1 MQAVTIDR
9 DKYIGGS
16 DIPIIMEISPFKTR
30 FDLLLE
36 KAGLKEN
43 DFTGNEYTEYGN
55 VMEPKIREYVNK
67 TFDKEFIE
75 GKHINGDIRVHTDG
89 EDKDSILEIKTTS
102 QVHEKLDD
110 YKVYLVQ
117 LLFYM
122 QETKKCFGYL
132 AVYERP
138 EDFNEEFDSKRL
150 RTYRLDIED
159 YKDLLEQINKAVDQF
174 RIDLAKVKENPFIT
188 EEELIPTN
196 LTELSNRVVALE
208 KQLAE
213 MKKIEV
219 QAKEFKA
226 QLKVA
231 MEKNNI
237 KKWETPNGVKITLV
251 EDKPDETTIEK
262 VVNEVLFRSENLEL
276 CERYELKQAEYLEDK
291 EVIKKGKSGY
301 VKITLPKVEI

>member
-16 DIPIIMEISPFKTR
+16 DIPIIMGISPFKKR

-36 KAGLKEN
+36 KAGLKED
-43 DFTGNEYTEYGN
+43 DFDGNEYTEYGN
-55 VMEPKIREYVNK
+55 ILEPKIREYVNK
-67 TFDKEFIE
+67 TFDKEYIE

-102 QVHEKLDD
+102 QIHKKLDD

-122 QETKKCFGYL
+122 QETKKSFGYL

-138 EDFNEEFDSKRL
+138 EDFNEEFDSNRL
-150 RTYRLDIED
+150 HTYRLDIED
-159 YKDLLEQINKAVDQF
+159 YKELLEQINKAVDQF

-188 EEELIPTN
+188 EEELLPVD
-196 LTELSNRVVALE
+196 LTELSNKVVALE
-208 KQLAE
+208 NQLAE
-213 MKKIEV
+213 MKKIEA
-219 QAKEFKA
+219 QAKDLKT
-226 QLKVA
+226 QLKAA
-231 MEKNNI
+231 MENNNI

-251 EDKPDETTIEK
+251 ADGEDKIVRKFNEKLFKDNNLDLWDEYNEE
-262 VVNEVLFRSENLEL
+262 VV
-276 CERYELKQAEYLEDK
+276 Q
-291 EVIKKGKSGY
+291 KGKNGY
-301 VKITLPKVEI
+301 VKITLPKED

>member
-16 DIPIIMEISPFKTR
+16 DIPIIMGISPFKSR

-55 VMEPKIREYVNK
+55 VLEPQIRDYINK
-67 TFDKEFIE
+67 TYDKEFVE

-89 EDKDSILEIKTTS
+89 EDKDCVLEIKTTS
-102 QVHEKLDD
+102 QIHERIED

-122 QETKKCFGYL
+122 QNVNVEHGLL

-150 RTYRLDIED
+150 TTYSININD

-174 RIDLAKVKENPFIT
+174 RDDLEKVKENPFIT
-188 EEELIPTN
+188 EEELLPVN
-196 LTELSNRVVALE
+196 LTELSNKVVALE
-208 KQLAE
+208 NQLAE
-213 MKKIEV
+213 MKKIETESKELK
-219 QAKEFKA
+219 AKLKA
-226 QLKVA
+226 A
-231 MEKNNI
+231 MENSNI
-237 KKWETPNGVKITLV
+237 KKWETPSGVKITLV
-251 EDKPDETTIEK
+251 SDGEDKIVKKFNEQLFKDNNLDLWDEY
-262 VVNEVLFRSENLEL
+262 SE
-276 CERYELKQAEYLEDK
+276 
-291 EVIKKGKSGY
+291 EVIQKGKAGY
-301 VKITLPKVEI
+301 VKITLPKEK